1 MRGAPSDPG
10 GPAAHGPAAAEWG
23 SGRRGAYAQG
33 QAPGVWVPGARSCHS
48 ASRRTGVPSTAL
60 WEISLDLP
68 PMLNT
73 PEGPTL
79 PRGRQVSVQG
89 LITLWLSGF
98 VNPDTGVLTPP
109 VGSPTEAE
117 LCAAWT
123 RHPRPAHVV
132 LEPLGFFL
140 SPLPSCLGHFCSFRK
155 HLSRCPL
162 PNWSVLMLKCPE
174 PEVLVENR
182 CSVCDPELQS
192 VFPSIIELLFLL
204 RSLCPSLVTF

>member
-1 MRGAPSDPG
+1 MGLRARWGLCTGAGPRGLGTGSSQLPLSISPYR
-10 GPAAHGPAAAEWG
+10 GPLHGPLG
-23 SGRRGAYAQG
+23 DFS
-33 QAPGVWVPGARSCHS
+33 RS
-48 ASRRTGVPSTAL
+48 A
-60 WEISLDLP
+60 

-98 VNPDTGVLTPP
+98 VNPDTGVLTLP

-132 LEPLGFFL
+132 LEPLGCFL
-140 SPLPSCLGHFCSFRK
+140 FPLPSCLGHFCSFRK

-162 PNWSVLMLKCPE
+162 PNWSVLMLKCLE

-182 CSVCDPELQS
+182 CSVCDPKLQS